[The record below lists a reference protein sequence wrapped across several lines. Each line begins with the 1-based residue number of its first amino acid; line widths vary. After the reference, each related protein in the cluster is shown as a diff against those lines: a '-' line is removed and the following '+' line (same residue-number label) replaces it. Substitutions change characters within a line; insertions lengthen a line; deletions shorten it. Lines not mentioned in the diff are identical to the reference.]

1 MIVNQ
6 NIIDAVIVEEGVE
19 LTLDELSRA
28 CAVNAEWI
36 VTLVD
41 EGILEPL
48 DIAANPW
55 RFNGICLRRVR
66 IIQHL
71 QQDLEVN
78 LAGAALALQLLEE
91 IDSLQLR
98 ITALEAHV
106 KGS

>member
-36 VTLVD
+36 VALVD

-55 RFNGICLRRVR
+55 RFSGICLRRVR

-71 QQDLEVN
+71 QQDLDVN

-98 ITALEAHV
+98 ITALETHV